1 VGRVAR
7 VEKTEVIDGVRV
19 LTVDAGSGASKQVDL
34 YLPPGV
40 DAMPLPDDLVILI
53 NAIGNDGPVT
63 VAVLDE
69 ITPDDEGGWHRLYS
83 RNSDGAAIAW
93 VRLKSDGSLELANE
107 NGIIEM
113 ASNGTVSINGNLEVL
128 P

>member
-1 VGRVAR
+1 MGRVAR

-19 LTVDAGSGASKQVDL
+19 LTVDAGSSPIQAEL

-40 DAMPLPDDLVILI
+40 DAMPQKDDLVILVD
-53 NAIGNDGPVT
+53 AIGNDGPVT

-69 ITPDDEGGWHRLYS
+69 ITPDDEEGWYRLYS
-83 RNSDGAAIAW
+83 RDSAGAAIAW
-93 VRLKSDGSLELANE
+93 VRLKSDGSLELANKK
-107 NGIIEM
+107 GSIEM
-113 ASNGTVSINGNLEVL
+113 ASDGTVSVNDNLKVL